1 MNFEDKAQGIRAL
14 VCGVDGVLTNGAIG
28 YSSDN
33 QQIHFFHAGDG
44 LAMRLAGWHGL
55 KVAWLTGRMS
65 RQLAHRARHL
75 DVPFYPGFSNKE
87 VGLRI
92 ISREFDIPLSEI
104 AYVGDDIND
113 LLAFR
118 VVGMPIAVANA
129 AEEVKAQADYITK
142 AQGGEGAVR
151 EVVEAI
157 LKAQGGWEAAV
168 EQYLNVLREPE
179 RVAKMPRTEE

>member
-1 MNFEDKAQGIRAL
+1 MNIEEKARSIRAL
-14 VCGVDGVLTNGAIG
+14 VCGVDGVLTNGTIG

-33 QQIHFFHAGDG
+33 QEMHFFHAADG
-44 LAMRLAGWHGL
+44 LAMRLAGWHGM

-75 DVPFYPGFSNKE
+75 DVPFYPGFANKE

-92 ISREFDIPLSEI
+92 IAREFDLPLSEI

-118 VVGMPIAVANA
+118 VVGLPIAVANA
-129 AEEVKAQADYITK
+129 AAEVKALADYITQ
-142 AQGGEGAVR
+142 ARGGEGAVR
-151 EVVEAI
+151 EVVETL
-157 LKAQGGWEAAV
+157 LKAQGGWDAAV
-168 EQYLNVLREPE
+168 EQYLHVLREPE
-179 RVAKMPRTEE
+179 RVARMPRTEE